1 MKTAMAAALVLGV
14 AAALS
19 AQTPAPTP
27 AASRTFSIVGATIH
41 PVSGTDI
48 ASGTIVVRD
57 GKIVSVASGSAPL
70 AGAPVVDAAGRH
82 VYPSLFPPLTGLGL
96 SEIASIRAT
105 VDQSEVGDLNPD
117 LRASVAVNFDSE
129 LLPVARSGG
138 ILVAGVTP
146 MGGLVA
152 GAVAVMKLDGW
163 TREDATLKD
172 PAAITVT
179 WPDLTIDRSPT
190 AKVSV
195 RTQEK
200 QRDEKVEKLKEVFR
214 EAKAYSKAMA
224 AAGKPNVPRR
234 AVDVKLVALGP
245 AVEGRIPV
253 VVVAQ
258 QLAQIRD
265 ALQWAKDENL
275 RIVIWGGADAW
286 RIADDLA
293 KAQVPVVIDTPME
306 LPRREDEPYDTAFAN
321 AGKLSRAGVT
331 VLFNDGGDDP
341 SNARH
346 LPHDAATAATF
357 GFPRE
362 KAVAAMTL
370 EPAKL
375 LGVADRLGSLEPGK
389 DATFILTDGDILDLR
404 SRVVGAYV
412 DGRVLDLT
420 DKQKRL
426 YEKYRNRPTP
436 AAAAKTGGGR

>member
-1 MKTAMAAALVLGV
+1 MRTATASAIVLGLAAAT
-14 AAALS
+14 S

-27 AASRTFSIVGATIH
+27 APAARTFSIVGATIH
-41 PVSGTDI
+41 PVSGPDI
-48 ASGTIVVRD
+48 ASGTVVVRD

-70 AGAPVVDAAGRH
+70 ASAPVVDGAGRH

-117 LRASVAVNFDSE
+117 VRASVAVNFDSE
-129 LLPVARSGG
+129 LLPVARSAG

-146 MGGLVA
+146 TGGLVS
-152 GAVAVMKLDGW
+152 GAVAAMKMDGW

-190 AKVSV
+190 ARVSV
-195 RTQEK
+195 KTQEK

-214 EAKAYSKAMA
+214 DAKAYARALA
-224 AAGKPNVPRR
+224 AAGKPGVPRR
-234 AVDVKLVALGP
+234 AVDVRLAALAP

-253 VVVAQ
+253 VVAAQ
-258 QLAQIRD
+258 QLSQIRD
-265 ALQWAKDENL
+265 ALQWGKDESL

-286 RIADDLA
+286 RMADDLA
-293 KAQVPVVIDTPME
+293 KAQVPVVVDSPME
-306 LPRREDEPYDTAFAN
+306 LPRRDDEPYDNTFSN
-321 AGKLSRAGVT
+321 AGKLARAGVT
-331 VLFNDGGDDP
+331 VLFNDGGEDP

-346 LPHDAATAATF
+346 LPHDVATAVTF
-357 GFPRE
+357 GFPRD

-389 DATFILTDGDILDLR
+389 DATFILTDGDVLDLR
-404 SRVVGAYV
+404 SRVVGAYL
-412 DGRVLDLT
+412 DGRALDLT

-426 YEKYRNRPTP
+426 YEKYRHRPTP
-436 AAAAKTGGGR
+436 AATKTGGGQ